1 MFKVIR
7 MAKRGDKLP
16 AEFRQEWLERH
27 RDLRKTA
34 GKLLACVIADG
45 NILPGEPL
53 YHGVAL
59 LYYPTMNEARAVQEK
74 AIAKDAISLIADEKT
89 VFEKTGAI
97 YKPMGQLK
105 VMLTDVRRKD
115 LTPAQFKTEASKVY
129 GKVESKTMIDAGV
142 QKMVINF
149 AQPEKG
155 KEPAF
160 DSMLE
165 LYFGTG
171 DEVKA
176 AFASPLIAEMRKEIE
191 HFVDLNAPEIRIVAE
206 ESTL

>member
-27 RDLRKTA
+27 RDLRKNA
-34 GKLLACVIADG
+34 GKLLACSIADG